1 VAAPW
6 SGSVEAFVIRSI
18 RLLGA
23 ALGGLI
29 GITLVISRLAEFEP
43 APGAAALELA
53 WVIAWI
59 VLGFTLLPYLTVI
72 PAQAALRAVQD
83 LSTAEFV
90 TAIIG
95 LFLGLLLGLLV
106 GIPLSA
112 VPPPIGTLAPL
123 GITIF
128 LGLAMVGL
136 TVAKRHD
143 LITAAESI
151 GIIRRSPAE
160 GQPAVPRILV
170 DTSAIIDGRI
180 AEIADSGFLFGV
192 LEVPRFVLDEV
203 QRLADS
209 SDALRRT
216 RGRRGLEI
224 LARMRKT
231 GTTPVQVIDEDVPGT
246 PEVDSK
252 LVALAKRNGR
262 AVLTNDLNLNRI
274 ADLQGVRVL
283 NVNSLAN
290 AVKPALLPGED
301 LRVRVIQPGKDAGQ
315 GVGYLDD
322 GTMVVVE
329 GGAKSIDAEVDVTVT
344 RVLQTVAGRMVFA
357 HPRQT

>member
-1 VAAPW
+1 
-6 SGSVEAFVIRSI
+6 VIRTI
-18 RLLGA
+18 RFLGA

-29 GITLVISRLAEFEP
+29 GITLVVTQLAVFQP
-43 APGAAALELA
+43 APGSPLLVVG
-53 WVIAWI
+53 WVLAWI

-95 LFLGLLLGLLV
+95 LFLGLLLGLLLGLPAGNLPEPV
-106 GIPLSA
+106 
-112 VPPPIGTLAPL
+112 GTLAPIGL
-123 GITIF
+123 SIF
-128 LGLAMVGL
+128 LGLGMVGL

-143 LITAAESI
+143 LITAAEGMGLI
-151 GIIRRSPAE
+151 KRSAAE
-160 GQPAVPRILV
+160 SSERAVPRILV

-180 AEIADSGFLFGV
+180 ADIAESGFLYGV

-209 SDALRRT
+209 ADSLRRT

-224 LARMRKT
+224 LGRMRK
-231 GTTPVQVIDEDVPGT
+231 GEITPVQVIDEDVPGT

-252 LVALAKRNGR
+252 LVALARKNGR
-262 AVLTNDLNLNRI
+262 AILTNDLNLNRI

-329 GGAKSIDAEVDVTVT
+329 NGAKSIDSEVDVTVT

-357 HPRQT
+357 HPRQG

>member
-1 VAAPW
+1 
-6 SGSVEAFVIRSI
+6 VIRSI
-18 RLLGA
+18 RFLGA

-29 GITLVISRLAEFEP
+29 GITFVIAQLAVFQPVPGATLLVI
-43 APGAAALELA
+43 G

-72 PAQAALRAVQD
+72 PAMSALRAVQE

-95 LFLGLLLGLLV
+95 LFLGLLLGLLL
-106 GIPLSA
+106 GLPMSA
-112 VPPPIGTLAPL
+112 LPYPIGTIAPL
-123 GITIF
+123 GISVF

-143 LITAAESI
+143 LITAAE
-151 GIIRRSPAE
+151 GLGLIRR
-160 GQPAVPRILV
+160 AVDEDAAIPRILV

-180 AEIADSGFLFGV
+180 ADIADSGFLFGI
-192 LEVPRFVLDEV
+192 LEIPRFVLDEV

-209 SDALRRT
+209 SDAMRRT

-231 GTTPVQVIDEDVPGT
+231 GSTPVQVIDEDVPGT

-252 LVALAKRNGR
+252 LVALAKRSGR

-301 LRVRVIQPGKDAGQ
+301 LRIRVIQPGKDAGQ

-329 GGAKSIDAEVDVTVT
+329 GGAKAIDSDVDVTVT

-357 HPRQT
+357 HPRQG

>member
-1 VAAPW
+1 LTRTIH
-6 SGSVEAFVIRSI
+6 F
-18 RLLGA
+18 LGA
-23 ALGGLI
+23 ALGGLV
-29 GITLVISRLAEFEP
+29 GITLVIAQLAVFQP
-43 APGAAALELA
+43 APGAAVLVVA
-53 WVIAWI
+53 WVVAWI

-72 PAQAALRAVQD
+72 PAMAALRAVQQ

-95 LFLGLLLGLLV
+95 LFLGLLLGLLL
-106 GIPLSA
+106 GLPLSA
-112 VPPPIGTLAPL
+112 LPGPIGTIAPL
-123 GITIF
+123 GISLF

-143 LITAAESI
+143 LITAAESL
-151 GIIRRSPAE
+151 GLLRRGPVDGEA
-160 GQPAVPRILV
+160 AVPRILV

-180 AEIADSGFLFGV
+180 ADIAESGFLFGI

-209 SDALRRT
+209 SDTLRRT

-224 LARMRKT
+224 LGRMRKS

-329 GGAKSIDAEVDVTVT
+329 GGARAIDSEVEVTVT

-357 HPRQT
+357 HPRQS

>member
-1 VAAPW
+1 
-6 SGSVEAFVIRSI
+6 VIRTI
-18 RLLGA
+18 RFLGA

-29 GITLVISRLAEFEP
+29 GIILVITQLAVFQP
-43 APGAAALELA
+43 APGSPLLVVG
-53 WVIAWI
+53 WVVAWI

-72 PAQAALRAVQD
+72 PALAALRAVQE

-106 GIPLSA
+106 GLPAGNL
-112 VPPPIGTLAPL
+112 PEPIGTVAPIGL
-123 GITIF
+123 SIF
-128 LGLAMVGL
+128 LGLGMVGL

-143 LITAAESI
+143 LITAAEGL
-151 GIIRRSPAE
+151 GIIKRPADA
-160 GQPAVPRILV
+160 AVSAIPRILV

-180 AEIADSGFLFGV
+180 ADIAESGFLYGV

-209 SDALRRT
+209 ADSMRRT

-224 LARMRKT
+224 LGRMRK
-231 GTTPVQVIDEDVPGT
+231 GEATPVQVIDEDVPGT

-252 LVALAKRNGR
+252 LVALARKNGR
-262 AVLTNDLNLNRI
+262 AILTNDLNLNRI

-301 LRVRVIQPGKDAGQ
+301 LRVKVIQAGKDAGQ

-329 GGAKSIDAEVDVTVT
+329 NGAKSIDSEVDVTVT

-357 HPRQT
+357 HPRQG

>member
-1 VAAPW
+1 
-6 SGSVEAFVIRSI
+6 VIRTI
-18 RLLGA
+18 RFLGA

-29 GITLVISRLAEFEP
+29 GITSVIAQLAVFQP
-43 APGAAALELA
+43 APGSGLLVAGWVVA
-53 WVIAWI
+53 WV

-72 PAQAALRAVQD
+72 PALAALRAVQQ

-95 LFLGLLLGLLV
+95 LFLGLLLGLLL
-106 GIPLSA
+106 GLPLSA
-112 VPPPIGTLAPL
+112 LPGPVGTLAPL
-123 GITIF
+123 GTSIF

-143 LITAAESI
+143 LITAAESM
-151 GIIRRSPAE
+151 GLIRRPAAE
-160 GQPAVPRILV
+160 DGSAVPHILV

-180 AEIADSGFLFGV
+180 ADIADSGFLYGV

-209 SDALRRT
+209 SDSMRRT

-224 LARMRKT
+224 LARMRKS

-252 LVALAKRNGR
+252 LVALARKNGR

-329 GGAKSIDAEVDVTVT
+329 GGAKAIDTEVEVTVT

-357 HPRQT
+357 HPRQG

>member
-1 VAAPW
+1 
-6 SGSVEAFVIRSI
+6 VIRTI
-18 RLLGA
+18 HFLGA

-29 GITLVISRLAEFEP
+29 GISLVIAQLAIFQP
-43 APGAAALELA
+43 VPGSVLLVVA
-53 WVIAWI
+53 WVVAWI
-59 VLGFTLLPYLTVI
+59 VLGFTLLPYLTII
-72 PAQAALRAVQD
+72 PALAALRAVQQ

-90 TAIIG
+90 TAIVGLFIG
-95 LFLGLLLGLLV
+95 LLLGLLLGL
-106 GIPLSA
+106 PLGNL
-112 VPPPIGTLAPL
+112 PGPIGALAPL
-123 GITIF
+123 GISLF

-143 LITAAESI
+143 LITAAVSLGVLLRASDEAST
-151 GIIRRSPAE
+151 AT
-160 GQPAVPRILV
+160 APRILV

-180 AEIADSGFLFGV
+180 ADIAESGFLYGI

-209 SDALRRT
+209 SDSLRRT

-224 LARMRKT
+224 LGRMRKS
-231 GTTPVQVIDEDVPGT
+231 GTTPVQVIDEDAPGV

-252 LVALAKRNGR
+252 LVALARKDGR
-262 AVLTNDLNLNRI
+262 AILTNDLNLNRI

-301 LRVRVIQPGKDAGQ
+301 LRIRVIQPGKDAGQ

-329 GGAKSIDAEVDVTVT
+329 GGAKSIDSELDVTVT

-357 HPRQT
+357 HPRQG

>member
-1 VAAPW
+1 V
-6 SGSVEAFVIRSI
+6 VIRTI
-18 RLLGA
+18 HFLGA

-29 GITLVISRLAEFEP
+29 GISLVIAQLAVFQP
-43 APGAAALELA
+43 VPGSVLLVVA

-59 VLGFTLLPYLTVI
+59 VLGFTLLPYLTII
-72 PAQAALRAVQD
+72 PALAALRAVQQ

-90 TAIIG
+90 TAIVG
-95 LFLGLLLGLLV
+95 LFVGLLLGLLLGLPLGNIPGPV
-106 GIPLSA
+106 GALA
-112 VPPPIGTLAPL
+112 PIGISL
-123 GITIF
+123 F

-143 LITAAESI
+143 LITAAQSI
-151 GIIRRSPAE
+151 GLLRTASADQAPGA
-160 GQPAVPRILV
+160 APRILV

-180 AEIADSGFLFGV
+180 ADIAESGFLYGT

-209 SDALRRT
+209 SDSLRRT

-224 LARMRKT
+224 LGRMRKS
-231 GTTPVQVIDEDVPGT
+231 GTTPVVVIDEDAPGVA
-246 PEVDSK
+246 EVDSK
-252 LVALAKRNGR
+252 LVALARKDGR

-329 GGAKSIDAEVDVTVT
+329 GGAKAIDSDLDVTVT

-357 HPRQT
+357 HPRQG